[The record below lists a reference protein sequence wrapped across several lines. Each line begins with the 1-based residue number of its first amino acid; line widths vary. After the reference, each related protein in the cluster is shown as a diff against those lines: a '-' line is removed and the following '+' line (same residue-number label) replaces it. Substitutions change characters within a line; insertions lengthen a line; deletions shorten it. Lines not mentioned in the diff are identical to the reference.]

1 MAKISRA
8 QEREERRKMSRGLT
22 ISIVALVLCWVP
34 VLGIILAAAGFIGV
48 MGCLTEKHIKR
59 WRITLVVV
67 SIILVLCAFVLT
79 AEVYAYS
86 RNPNIIQE
94 TGTWLLETIT
104 GQHADDYNYSGGV
117 DYSGMDYQ
125 GLGMDTGL
133 FGDGYFDAEGNFIP
147 Y

>member
-1 MAKISRA
+1 
-8 QEREERRKMSRGLT
+8 MSRGLT
-22 ISIVALVLCWVP
+22 TSIVALVLCWVP
-34 VLGIILAAAGFIGV
+34 VLGVILAAAGFVGV

-67 SIILVLCAFVLT
+67 SIILVLCVGVLT

-104 GQHADDYNYSGGV
+104 GQHTDDYNYYGGV
-117 DYSGMDYQ
+117 DYSGLDYQ
-125 GLGMDTGL
+125 GLGMNSTL
-133 FGDGYFDAEGNFIP
+133 FSDGYFDAEGNFIP